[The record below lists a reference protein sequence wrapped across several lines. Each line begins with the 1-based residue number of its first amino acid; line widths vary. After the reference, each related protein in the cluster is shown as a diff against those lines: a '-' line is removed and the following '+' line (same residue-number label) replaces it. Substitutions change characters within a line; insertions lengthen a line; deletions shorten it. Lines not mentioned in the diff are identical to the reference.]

1 MRLDAADLALLEID
15 SEKLEPLGRDLVR
28 LLLEQIRYLQDDAKD
43 AAADHDHI
51 LVEMQAD
58 LDEAGGA
65 EKALSE
71 ARELAREIQDLTH
84 RIIRP

>member
-15 SEKLEPLGRDLVR
+15 SDKLEPLGRGLVR
-28 LLLEQIRYLQDDAKD
+28 VLLEQIRYLQNDAED
-43 AAADHDHI
+43 ARIDHESQ

-58 LDEAGGA
+58 LDEACGA

-71 ARELAREIQDLTH
+71 ARDLAREIQDLTY
-84 RIIRP
+84 RIISP

>member
-43 AAADHDHI
+43 AKADHDHA
-51 LVEMQAD
+51 LVEMQANV
-58 LDEAGGA
+58 DEANGA
-65 EKALSE
+65 EQALSE
-71 ARELAREIQDLTH
+71 ARELAREIRDLAY
-84 RIIRP
+84 RIITP